1 MVNNI
6 RNNTISKIDT
16 KKDLDKLKKL
26 KNAEIIK
33 SEKCTPGHKKLIKLF
48 NHLSDLISTDKI
60 LESKNQENENKN
72 ENEEVDSRK

>member
-16 KKDLDKLKKL
+16 KKDLDKLKKI

-33 SEKCTPGHKKLIKLF
+33 SKKCTGHKKLIKLF
-48 NHLSDLISTDKI
+48 NDLSDLISTDKI
-60 LESKNQENENKN
+60 LESKNQENEN
-72 ENEEVDSRK
+72 ENEKVDSRK